1 MALSAVQR
9 LNFAFSSA
17 AAATAAPP
25 PPPRRRPR
33 VVQCV
38 PVVSIVLATHF
49 TYSIAWV
56 KTKLKEAANRTE
68 PNRVPTEP
76 RVIKLK
82 YPI

>member
-17 AAATAAPP
+17 AAATAA

-76 RVIKLK
+76 RVIKLQ
-82 YPI
+82 YPT